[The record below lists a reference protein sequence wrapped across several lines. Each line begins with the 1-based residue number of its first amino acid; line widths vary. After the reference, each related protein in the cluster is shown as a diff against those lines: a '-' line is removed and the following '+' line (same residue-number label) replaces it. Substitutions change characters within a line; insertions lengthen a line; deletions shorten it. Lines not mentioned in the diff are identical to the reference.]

1 MWCSGILWAVK
12 RPQIPAAER
21 AAIDAMPSAWSWRA
35 LATALVII
43 IALGV
48 AFASLIGVAM
58 LWQSLAGMP
67 PRAMP
72 AWWPLLTA
80 VIAAPV
86 IEEIIFRAGVQ
97 HGLLQWPHMQTMV
110 FASGPLHASA
120 ANLLTAALFALAHV
134 PAQGWVG
141 LATFVPAVAIG
152 MVYDRYRSVLPCI
165 ALHCAFNLAWLL
177 AGQLA

>member
-1 MWCSGILWAVK
+1 VV
-12 RPQIPAAER
+12 
-21 AAIDAMPSAWSWRA
+21 
-35 LATALVII
+35 TALVVV

-58 LWQSLAGMP
+58 LWQSLAGVP
-67 PRAMP
+67 QRAMS

-97 HGLLQWPHMQTMV
+97 HGLLQWPRMQAMV
-110 FASGPLHASA
+110 PAGGLLRATS
-120 ANLLTAALFALAHV
+120 ANLLTAALFAMAHV
-134 PAQGWVG
+134 PTQGWMG
-141 LATFVPAVAIG
+141 LATFAPAVAVG
-152 MVYDRYRSVLPCI
+152 LVYDRYRSVLPCI